1 MMCFMVMKRALQAD
15 GGNRR
20 PLATLMKCGRT
31 NFAEA
36 VRRIPPAPGRA
47 R

>member
-1 MMCFMVMKRALQAD
+1 MVWCERALHAD

-20 PLATLMKCGRT
+20 PLATLLGESREE
-31 NFAEA
+31 FAEA
-36 VRRIPPAPGRA
+36 ASRILQALGQA